1 MKHFVEF
8 CISCRRQICQIKT
21 ERKII
26 LEELCF
32 KKDKDTTIN
41 APSLAMVYSPKQEWG
56 ETYEVNVALE
66 RGTLFPELDKPFL
79 GYLKEDIRG
88 R

>member
-1 MKHFVEF
+1 M
-8 CISCRRQICQIKT
+8 
-21 ERKII
+21 
-26 LEELCF
+26 EELCF
-32 KKDKDTTIN
+32 CKDKNNKDMTIS
-41 APSLAMVYSPKQEWG
+41 APSLAMVYSPKQVWG
-56 ETYEVNVALE
+56 ETYEVDVALE

>member
-1 MKHFVEF
+1 M
-8 CISCRRQICQIKT
+8 
-21 ERKII
+21 
-26 LEELCF
+26 EELCF
-32 KKDKDTTIN
+32 CNDKNNKDMTI
-41 APSLAMVYSPKQEWG
+41 PSQSLAMVYSPKQVWG
-56 ETYEVNVALE
+56 ETYEVDVALE

>member
-1 MKHFVEF
+1 MSKSAYLVESSNAKLIQKGRSF
-8 CISCRRQICQIKT
+8 
-21 ERKII
+21 
-26 LEELCF
+26 LEELCIGRDDNN
-32 KKDKDTTIN
+32 KDMTIA
-41 APSLAMVYSPKQEWG
+41 APSLAMVYSPKQVWG
-56 ETYEVNVALE
+56 ETYDVDVALE